1 MASTELAKKIVGVM
15 TECKRAEKDGYNNF
29 SKYKYATA
37 ASVISMV
44 NEALT
49 KYNIATLAETEFL
62 EMQNVQTA
70 KGDTAY
76 LATVKIIVTL
86 IDADSGEERIISGIG
101 TGHDS
106 LDKSVAKAQ
115 TMALKYAYMSAFGIA
130 QGDDPDAD
138 DTYFAP
144 MPHPATSNGNSNGWS
159 GDGKKIVGKCED
171 CGADVNEKSAY
182 YSKKNFNGAL
192 LCYNCQQKRKSN

>member
-15 TECKRAEKDGYNNF
+15 MECKRVEKDGYNNF
-29 SKYKYATA
+29 QKYKYATA

-49 KYNIATLAETEFL
+49 KYNVATLSETKLL
-62 EMQNVQTA
+62 EMKTVQNA
-70 KGDTAY
+70 KGDTAH
-76 LATVKIIVTL
+76 LATVEIAVTL
-86 IDADSGEERIISGIG
+86 IDADSGEERKITGVGS
-101 TGHDS
+101 GHDT
-106 LDKSVAKAQ
+106 LDKAVAKAQ
-115 TMALKYAYMSAFGIA
+115 TMALKYCYMSTFGIA
-130 QGDDPDAD
+130 QGEDPDAD
-138 DTYFAP
+138 ETYFAP
-144 MPHPATSNGNSNGWS
+144 TPHPATMNGSSNGWG

-192 LCYNCQQKRKSN
+192 LCYNCQQKRKAS